1 MGPRINQPD
10 FPGDRPH
17 SDPEGHTAAQD
28 RPKSPPG
35 TDKGF
40 LGDPGDPK
48 GAPKTPKKAPKG
60 PPNEPQATP
69 SAALGSPNA
78 PKRHLKR
85 HPKVP
90 TLEKKNRCDRQRAS
104 SFTDATFKQHC
115 FENDL
120 GPEECAERL
129 NKNVILGKSGGGGNP
144 HPMINRRRPYRIS
157 GAPICLPKIR
167 DVWEARPTKIQG
179 VPKGPGPLAS

>member
-1 MGPRINQPD
+1 MKKQHPKVCRKVIKNIQKLPQNGSYNFPD
-10 FPGDRPH
+10 FPGGRPH

-69 SAALGSPNA
+69 SAALGPPNA

-85 HPKVP
+85 PPTVP
-90 TLEKKNRCDRQRAS
+90 TLEKKINTTAS
-104 SFTDATFKQHC
+104 EPAASPTQLSNSTASKTIS
-115 FENDL
+115 
-120 GPEECAERL
+120 A
-129 NKNVILGKSGGGGNP
+129 
-144 HPMINRRRPYRIS
+144 RRN
-157 GAPICLPKIR
+157 
-167 DVWEARPTKIQG
+167 ARS
-179 VPKGPGPLAS
+179 A